1 MRYKQVVWIEK
12 KVNPIS
18 EPDAKIATFE
28 TSFISYPE
36 IQLNKN
42 FEVYFNSVLRSKKA
56 LRTGTEMTPYQQ
68 PFEINVGSQSLVV
81 NFVGA
86 NRQFEFPEL
95 SLVYDKSDQH
105 KTVNDSYNVE
115 VATQKIKSL
124 KLGNASSTYPLA
136 NEIKYDVD
144 DAEDAY

>member
-1 MRYKQVVWIEK
+1 M
-12 KVNPIS
+12 
-18 EPDAKIATFE
+18 
-28 TSFISYPE
+28 
-36 IQLNKN
+36 
-42 FEVYFNSVLRSKKA
+42 YFNSVLRSKKA
-56 LRTGTEMTPYQQ
+56 LRTGIKMTPYQQ

-105 KTVNDSYNVE
+105 KTMYDSNNVE
-115 VATQKIKSL
+115 VATQKIRSL
-124 KLGNASSTYPLA
+124 KLGNASSTYALT

>member
-1 MRYKQVVWIEK
+1 
-12 KVNPIS
+12 
-18 EPDAKIATFE
+18 
-28 TSFISYPE
+28 
-36 IQLNKN
+36 
-42 FEVYFNSVLRSKKA
+42 
-56 LRTGTEMTPYQQ
+56 MTPYQQ

-86 NRQFEFPEL
+86 NRQIEFPEL

-105 KTVNDSYNVE
+105 KTMYDSYNVE
-115 VATQKIKSL
+115 VATQKIRSL
-124 KLGNASSTYPLA
+124 KLGNASSTYALT